1 MSEKQTGKRR
11 GGCLG
16 RLFSLILIAALAW
29 LAGLVWYAE
38 SIPRAVLDDGAKTD
52 AIVVLTG
59 GSARVEKGLELLA
72 AKRAKK
78 LFISGVHDDVRVK
91 EILKQS
97 LTAPDRLACCIV
109 LGKAAAD
116 TWGNALETREWI
128 RKEKYR
134 SIRLVTADYHMPR
147 SKLEFRVAMP
157 KIDVVTHPVFP
168 TNVKTTR
175 WWRYP
180 GTAKLIISEY
190 NKYILVLARSWIT
203 GEAPK

>member
-1 MSEKQTGKRR
+1 MSEKQAGKRR

-16 RLFSLILIAALAW
+16 RLFMLIQIAALAW

-38 SIPRAVLDDGAKTD
+38 SIPRTVKDDGANTD

-59 GSARVEKGLELLA
+59 GSGRVEKGLELLA
-72 AKRAKK
+72 ARRARK
-78 LFISGVHDDVRVK
+78 LFISGVYDGVRVK

-97 LTAPDRLACCIV
+97 LTAPDALACCIV
-109 LGKAAAD
+109 LGKSAAD
-116 TWGNALETREWI
+116 TWGNALETRAWL
-128 RKEKYR
+128 RKEKYK

-147 SKLEFRVAMP
+147 SQLEFRVAMP

-168 TNVKTTR
+168 SNVKTTR

-190 NKYILVLARSWIT
+190 NKYLLVLARSWLA
-203 GEAPK
+203 GEMPQ